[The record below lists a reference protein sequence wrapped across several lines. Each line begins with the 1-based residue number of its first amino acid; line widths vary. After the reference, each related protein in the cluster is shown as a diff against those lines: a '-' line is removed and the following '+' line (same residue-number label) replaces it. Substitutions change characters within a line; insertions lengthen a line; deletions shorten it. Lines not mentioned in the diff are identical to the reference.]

1 MLQSRSLVGGKN
13 PLEKREHTDFDTGG
27 DLAGTSVLVLGGDGF
42 CGWPTALRFSR
53 LGARVTLLDNGSRRE
68 IDKRLGTASL
78 TRIRSLPERLAAWD
92 ARTNRRIANHDIDLA
107 QGYAALLALLSDC
120 RPDIIVHFA
129 EQRSAPYSMMS
140 SEAGRY
146 TVDNNIRATHNVL
159 TAIAESGIDPHLVH
173 LGSLG
178 VYGYCSAGLRLPEG
192 YLPVTAIGSDGRK
205 VRKEVLFP
213 GEPDS
218 IYHMTKALDQQ
229 LFAFHARFHG
239 LRVTDLHQGV
249 VWGTQTTETQ
259 IDPRLVNRF
268 DHDRLYGTVVNR
280 FMMQGIAKQPLSVY
294 GSGTQRRGFI
304 HIEDMLHCIA
314 YAALTPPS
322 RGDRVRVINQVA
334 ETCSVDHIAS
344 LVSALTGVPVSHVDN
359 PRREP
364 EGNELDVDTSTLRN
378 IGFSPRLFATTLGQ
392 EIADVQ
398 ALLDPSAKTTSPEA
412 MAVGFI
418 TTP

>member
-1 MLQSRSLVGGKN
+1 METS
-13 PLEKREHTDFDTGG
+13 EITDFGTGG
-27 DLAGTSVLVLGGDGF
+27 GFAGASVLVLGGDGF
-42 CGWPTALRFSR
+42 CGWPMALRFSR

-68 IDKRLGTASL
+68 IDKRLGTVSL
-78 TRIRSLPERLAAWD
+78 TRIRSLPERLDAWHD
-92 ARTNRRIANHDIDLA
+92 RTGQRIRSHDVDLA
-107 QGYAALLALLSDC
+107 RDYAALLALLSNC

-146 TVDNNIRATHNVL
+146 TVDNNLRATHNIL
-159 TAIAESGIDPHLVH
+159 SAIAESGIDPHLVH

-178 VYGYCSAGLRLPEG
+178 VYGYRSAGLRLPEG
-192 YLPVTAIGSDGRK
+192 YLPVTATGADGREM
-205 VRKEVLFP
+205 RKEVLFP

-249 VWGTQTTETQ
+249 VWGTQTTETR

-280 FMMQGIAKQPLSVY
+280 FMMQGIAGQPLSVY

-304 HIEDMLHCIA
+304 HIEDMLRCIA
-314 YAALTPPS
+314 YAGQTPPE

-334 ETCSVDHIAS
+334 ETCSVGHIAA
-344 LVSALTGVPVSHVDN
+344 LVSAKTGVTISHVDN

-364 EGNELDVDTSTLRN
+364 EGNELDVDTSTLHG
-378 IGFSPRLFATTLGQ
+378 IGFTPRLFETALGR
-392 EIADVQ
+392 EIEDVQ
-398 ALLDPSAKTTSPEA
+398 ALLDPPAEIAGPGAKTVTAP
-412 MAVGFI
+412 
-418 TTP
+418 